1 MVVPAYLFEPLV
13 KRGPRG
19 HAAMVW
25 VHGGVHGQWGS
36 GLLPFVKEAVQRGYV
51 IVTPDYRGST
61 GYGKDHYLAI
71 DYGGREIDDV
81 ESAVAYLKT
90 LPYVDPD
97 RIGIMGWS
105 HGGFIAAHVAMRKH
119 PVVKASA
126 AIVPVTNLV
135 FRLSYKGPGYQRSYA
150 AESTIKGLPF
160 EKPEEYIKRSPL
172 YHVEDLSIPLL
183 VHVSTNDQDVNYVE
197 DQQLVWK
204 LRALK
209 PDLSETMVYTDPAPW
224 GAVGRP
230 RLQPPGGSGHARARG
245 LAGTDRL
252 VEPDVDVLRLVA
264 AAVRGPFEAAAAGT
278 HDAVGIG
285 RFVSFSS
292 SLDSLVIILVEKAMK
307 ALIVRR
313 LLRLAASAL
322 AVVSASAAAVILA
335 PGVLQAQA
343 TGVIRG
349 TVTAEGSN
357 TPDRGGAGLP
367 GWQPPVCA
375 HGCGG
380 PVPAAGH
387 ARGRGHGARA
397 AHRIRGADAKRHGRR
412 RRHPHGRLRAQGGG
426 ALAGR
431 RGGHRDGRRGA
442 QEGSRQRDGDHRLEV
457 ARIGAGDGC
466 AGHDRR
472 ARGRESP

>member
-1 MVVPAYLFEPLV
+1 VPSPIPRAATPRCLRPLALATFVVVPAVLFAQAGRRPGAACPPGDTTCARPLPVITDTARAAQLYASIRFEDLPQADFARQIAGTKRADSVNAAYSKGVMGYKAITYKNTLDGMVVPAYLWEPLV

-19 HAAMVW
+19 HAAMIW

-119 PVVKASA
+119 PAVKASA

-150 AESTIKGLPF
+150 AESTLKGLPF
-160 EKPEEYIKRSPL
+160 EKQEEYIKRSPL

-209 PDLSETMVYTDPAPW
+209 PDLSETMVYVDPAPW
-224 GAVGRP
+224 GASV
-230 RLQPPGGSGHARARG
+230 GHAFSRR
-245 LAGTDRL
+245 
-252 VEPDVDVLRLVA
+252 VDPVTHERVDSPAQIDSWSRTWRFFDWWLR
-264 AAVRGPFEAAAAGT
+264 PYED
-278 HDAVGIG
+278 H
-285 RFVSFSS
+285 S
-292 SLDSLVIILVEKAMK
+292 KP
-307 ALIVRR
+307 
-313 LLRLAASAL
+313 
-322 AVVSASAAAVILA
+322 A
-335 PGVLQAQA
+335 PP
-343 TGVIRG
+343 IR
-349 TVTAEGSN
+349 TM
-357 TPDRGGAGLP
+357 P
-367 GWQPPVCA
+367 
-375 HGCGG
+375 
-380 PVPAAGH
+380 
-387 ARGRGHGARA
+387 
-397 AHRIRGADAKRHGRR
+397 
-412 RRHPHGRLRAQGGG
+412 
-426 ALAGR
+426 
-431 RGGHRDGRRGA
+431 
-442 QEGSRQRDGDHRLEV
+442 
-457 ARIGAGDGC
+457 
-466 AGHDRR
+466 
-472 ARGRESP
+472 